1 MAENYAFDICVVAV
15 CCLFTMLTCDFC
27 SLYTLTSHSRVDV
40 ISKGHGT
47 SCVYII
53 YVYVLAL
60 TAILLSFKI
69 RRKTDDKNINNKT
82 MFMCARARANINNV
96 KIHVQCARWGIGNAK
111 TQAQLL
117 PFAFF

>member
-1 MAENYAFDICVVAV
+1 MHSIFVLLLFVV
-15 CCLFTMLTCDFC
+15 CLQCLHVTSAHFT
-27 SLYTLTSHSRVDV
+27 HSRVDV

-82 MFMCARARANINNV
+82 MFMCARANINNV